1 MGGPCFVGS
10 IHDIEKFF
18 GRRCT
23 SLKNALNL
31 YIIALIFKNVQSIFI
46 VKQIQTSP
54 GIDLEETNHNLMP
67 FEQVEQLNHQILL
80 KLIHGISFARPRLS
94 VGKTGNHAVVDKE
107 GNEGFQRAFVD
118 VFSVLNS
125 RGCTS
130 S

>member
-10 IHDIEKFF
+10 IHNIKKLF

-46 VKQIQTSP
+46 VKQIQTPP

-80 KLIHGISFARPRLS
+80 KLIHGISLAWARLS
-94 VGKTGNHAVVDKE
+94 VGKTGDNTIVD
-107 GNEGFQRAFVD
+107 
-118 VFSVLNS
+118 
-125 RGCTS
+125 
-130 S
+130 

>member
-10 IHDIEKFF
+10 IHNIKKLF

-54 GIDLEETNHNLMP
+54 RVDLEETNHNLMP
-67 FEQVEQLNHQILL
+67 FEQVEQLDHQILL
-80 KLIHGISFARPRLS
+80 KLIHGVSFAWARLS
-94 VGKTGNHAVVDKE
+94 IGKASNNAIV
-107 GNEGFQRAFVD
+107 N
-118 VFSVLNS
+118 
-125 RGCTS
+125 
-130 S
+130 